1 MVSAEKIAT
10 ASMVMNHRFWFSFN
24 AKETSMGNTMEPQP
38 ITPRPAMLVKEASA
52 PRCLLSRVETG
63 IIVEFAVL

>member
-1 MVSAEKIAT
+1 
-10 ASMVMNHRFWFSFN
+10 
-24 AKETSMGNTMEPQP
+24 MGNTMEPQP